1 MRDKGTGGHRL
12 IVHVQ
17 TWSRRY
23 CNGTKR
29 GTDAVFVYAE
39 RSARDTFV
47 LPARTRSER
56 VQTFTRSRVRSRFGW
71 RAASISPTRHSQ
83 FKFQCNFDD
92 EPRGPT
98 AISPLQV
105 GLPVASSPPDTHPSS
120 SIEKCT
126 MIVSE
131 WLSQLS
137 IVLPA
142 R

>member
-1 MRDKGTGGHRL
+1 MGRSEAQMR
-12 IVHVQ
+12 
-17 TWSRRY
+17 S
-23 CNGTKR
+23 
-29 GTDAVFVYAE
+29 E
-39 RSARDTFV
+39 RPARDTFV
-47 LPARTRSER
+47 LPARTRSERVQTFTRSRVQTFTRSRVQTFTRSR

-120 SIEKCT
+120 SIEKCYALLP
-126 MIVSE
+126 ISCADI
-131 WLSQLS
+131 S
-137 IVLPA
+137 IQ
-142 R
+142 

>member
-1 MRDKGTGGHRL
+1 MGRSEAQMR
-12 IVHVQ
+12 
-17 TWSRRY
+17 S
-23 CNGTKR
+23 
-29 GTDAVFVYAE
+29 E
-39 RSARDTFV
+39 RPARDTFV

-120 SIEKCT
+120 SIEKCYALLP
-126 MIVSE
+126 ISCADI
-131 WLSQLS
+131 S
-137 IVLPA
+137 IQ
-142 R
+142 